1 MKKYLIATA
10 LCLPLAGMPLL
21 AGAADGFR
29 VSIGADYTS
38 GDYGGSDTTN
48 ILSVPLSLGY
58 SRGRLGLKVTIP
70 WIQVT
75 GRGDVIPGVTT
86 PVIDD
91 NRRGALK
98 EEDDIIASGGTPTT
112 VTRRT
117 TESGLGD
124 VTAAASY
131 ALIDQPDGLRLS
143 VTGKVKFPTADEK
156 KNLGSGETDYTAQID
171 VDRPFGRLTPFVTVG
186 YRWLG
191 DNSEFELRNVLFATV
206 GAAFKFTDYTS
217 VDVSYDWGQ
226 AASRDG
232 TPIGEVT
239 LGLSHWLGDH
249 WKLSAYVLKGVTD
262 GSPDWGGGATVGYA
276 F

>member
-1 MKKYLIATA
+1 MNNRLIAVA
-10 LCLPLAGMPLL
+10 VCLPLAGSPLL
-21 AGAADGFR
+21 AAGADGLR

-48 ILSVPLSLGY
+48 IWSIPLSLGY
-58 SRGRLGLKVTIP
+58 AHGRLGLKVTIP

-86 PVIDD
+86 PVVDD

-117 TESGLGD
+117 TQSGLGD
-124 VTAAASY
+124 VIAAASY
-131 ALIDQPDGLRLS
+131 ALIDRTDGLRLA

-156 KNLGSGETDYTAQID
+156 KDLGSGETDYTAQFDI
-171 VDRPFGRLTPFVTVG
+171 DRPIGRLTPFATVG

-191 DNSEFELRNVLFATV
+191 DSSELDLRNVWFATL

-217 VDVSYDWGQ
+217 VDLSYDWSQ

-232 TPIGEVT
+232 SPIGEVT
-239 LGLSHWLGDH
+239 LGVSHWLGDH

-262 GSPDWGGGATVGYA
+262 GSPDWGGGATIGYA